1 MKKQNYIIGS
11 ISSGTMRDEDLFP
24 VFVDTLREL
33 AKIAHNKAHL
43 EFCDEVQENIDAHYE
58 WEDNVDVGH
67 EYFNTD
73 ASGYDMEKLFDYL
86 QEYTL
91 PYFYF
96 GSHPGDGAD
105 YGFWLCE
112 NMEDEFDGLKVDDL
126 SQVPKDYAGE
136 ILHIT
141 DHGNVSLYVKAK
153 TQEARV
159 VWEVV

>member
-96 GSHPGDGAD
+96 GSHPGNGSD
-105 YGFWLCE
+105 YGFWLSE
-112 NMEDEFDGLKVDDL
+112 NMEDEFDGLKVQDL
-126 SQVPKDYAGE
+126 SEVPKNYEGE